1 MKQDLNTNAYSTEQV
16 CIPSLPSMA
25 EAGLELQWKKWAGGV
40 DKARAVKVEATV
52 WGNKAVRGQKMS
64 GAD

>member
-1 MKQDLNTNAYSTEQV
+1 MLIRLNKCAFLLFLQWR
-16 CIPSLPSMA
+16 

-40 DKARAVKVEATV
+40 DKARAVKAEATV